1 MRKLILKM
9 HVSIDGFVAGPNG
22 EADWIFKSQDE
33 GVTAWLLDTLQQA
46 GAHIMGSRT
55 FHDMAAYWPS
65 SPGPL
70 AAPMNEIPKVVFSK
84 KGIIEPVSPAVTTR
98 SLRDATDAMAAN
110 GLKPLPALSPSAT
123 TWDEASV
130 AGGDLSVEIA
140 RLKHQPGKDILA
152 HGGGRFAQ
160 SLAKLGLIDE
170 YRLLVHPV
178 ALGGGLPL
186 FSALQKPIDFNFI
199 SSTAFSA
206 GVIANVYRPV

>member
-55 FHDMAAYWPS
+55 FHDMAAYWPT

-130 AGGDLSVEIA
+130 AGGVSRSKSRASNI
-140 RLKHQPGKDILA
+140 
-152 HGGGRFAQ
+152 
-160 SLAKLGLIDE
+160 SLARISWLTVAGDSPRAWRSLGLSTNTACWFIPWLWGVACPCF
-170 YRLLVHPV
+170 LLCKNR
-178 ALGGGLPL
+178 
-186 FSALQKPIDFNFI
+186 SISI
-199 SSTAFSA
+199 SSVRRRLA
-206 GVIANVYRPV
+206 PV